1 MEPPSSTC
9 VQIDLEVWVSLLST
23 VLPAAVLFVLAAV
36 SGAVFVIDSHKNKF
50 EESRIATSPAQAG
63 RSRGEALS
71 FLQFIMLFAAA
82 TATSCLAQLFGADV
96 LVAFPLATLFFAFA
110 TLLFRRLGA
119 RFPQITLLGFGFFV
133 RFANFLFARLVNF
146 VYRTENKAVEEA
158 ADALT
163 ANTALQKT
171 SDIEVKE
178 IISSRMDVAAVDIAT
193 DLPQL
198 IAFIVESGY
207 SRFPVY
213 EHNIDHVKGILH
225 VKDLLPFMLER
236 KVDFD
241 WRTIVRRAHF
251 VSEYNKINVL
261 LEEMKQNKAHI
272 AIVVDEYGTTTG
284 IVTLEDIL
292 EEIVGDIYDESDVE
306 AEEKFFV
313 RLKDGSYSFKG
324 QTLLMDFCRVM
335 TVDHEIFDSTK
346 GDSETLAGL
355 LLEHKGDFLLV
366 GESIDFAGFIFT
378 VESADDRRIKRI
390 RVIKKPT
397 E

>member
-1 MEPPSSTC
+1 LEPPSSPFEQTE
-9 VQIDLEVWVSLLST
+9 IELWISLLST
-23 VLPAAVLFVLAAV
+23 ILLAAVLFALAAV
-36 SGAVFVIDSHKNKF
+36 SGAVAVENSHKNRP
-50 EESRIATSPAQAG
+50 EESKIAA
-63 RSRGEALS
+63 
-71 FLQFIMLFAAA
+71 FAAA
-82 TATSCLAQLFGADV
+82 GLRVRETLSFIYFIILIAAVMAFACFATFGEANFLCLFPPAMLFFS
-96 LVAFPLATLFFAFA
+96 LFTLFFKHI
-110 TLLFRRLGA
+110 GA
-119 RFPQITLLGFGFFV
+119 RFPQRTMFFFGFFI
-133 RFANFLFARLVNF
+133 RFANFLFTPLVNR
-146 VYRTENKAVEEA
+146 VYCTVNQADEA
-158 ADALT
+158 NADTPA

-193 DLPQL
+193 GLPDLL
-198 IAFIVESGY
+198 AFIVESGY

-225 VKDLLPFMLER
+225 VKDLLPFMLDR
-236 KVDFD
+236 QADFD

-261 LEEMKQNKAHI
+261 LEEMKHSKAHI

-292 EEIVGDIYDESDVE
+292 EEIVGDIFDESDVE
-306 AEEKFFV
+306 SDEKFFV
-313 RLKDGSYSFKG
+313 RHKDGSYSFKG

-355 LLEHKGDFLLV
+355 LLEHKGDFLVV
-366 GESIDFAGFIFT
+366 GETIDFAGFIFT

-390 RVIKKPT
+390 NVIKKQT